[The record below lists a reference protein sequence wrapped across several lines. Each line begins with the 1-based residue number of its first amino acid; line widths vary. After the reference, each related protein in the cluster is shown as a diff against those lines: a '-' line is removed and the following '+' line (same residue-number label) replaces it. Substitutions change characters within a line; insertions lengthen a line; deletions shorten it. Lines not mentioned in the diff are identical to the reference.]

1 MKKLANVELYSVLYR
16 AGMKITGS
24 RVEILRILCEL
35 DAPVGVPELF
45 DIAVN
50 RNITYATA
58 YRTLDAFATAGIV
71 RKVDL
76 RHGHVDYELVK
87 DKHDHHH
94 IVCTGC
100 GKIEDFD
107 GCEVEAVIKKALRGS
122 KEFQEVSDHA
132 LELFGRCKGCVSS

>member
-16 AGMKITGS
+16 AGMKITGP
-24 RVEILRILCEL
+24 RVEILRILYEL

-45 DIAVN
+45 EVAVH
-50 RNITYATA
+50 RNITHATA
-58 YRTLDAFATAGIV
+58 YRTLDAFAVAGIV

-76 RHGHVDYELVK
+76 RHGHVDYELVY
-87 DKHDHHH
+87 DNHDHHH

-107 GCEVEAVIKKALRGS
+107 GCEMEQVIKKALKGS
-122 KEFQEVSDHA
+122 KDFKEVSDHA
-132 LELFGRCKGCVSS
+132 LELFGTCRGCVSK